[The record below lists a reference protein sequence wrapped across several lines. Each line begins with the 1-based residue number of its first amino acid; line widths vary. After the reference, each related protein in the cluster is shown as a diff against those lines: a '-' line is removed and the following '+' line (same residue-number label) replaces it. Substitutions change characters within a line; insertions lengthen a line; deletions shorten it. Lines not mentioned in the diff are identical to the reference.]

1 MVYVAQPTNPLSI
14 FTDSTDKTCLTEGSA
29 TAYVLG
35 GTPTYTYLWTPG
47 GQTTSTATNLTPNT
61 SYTVVVTDDNGCT
74 ITDQTHI
81 NGHMN
86 VFLPNNDDYL
96 DSTICLGKSVFIE
109 IEDKPNHSYMWTN
122 MNDNVIIGTTE
133 ALSQLPLKIQ

>member
-1 MVYVAQPTNPLSI
+1 M
-14 FTDSTDKTCLTEGSA
+14 TDA
-29 TAYVLG
+29 
-35 GTPTYTYLWTPG
+35 
-47 GQTTSTATNLTPNT
+47 
-61 SYTVVVTDDNGCT
+61 NGCT

-109 IEDKPNHSYMWTN
+109 IEEKPNHSYIWTN
-122 MNDNVIIGTTE
+122 MNDNVIIGTTSSITVTPEDPITNYQLTITDEVNCPLDPFNIE
-133 ALSQLPLKIQ
+133 ANF